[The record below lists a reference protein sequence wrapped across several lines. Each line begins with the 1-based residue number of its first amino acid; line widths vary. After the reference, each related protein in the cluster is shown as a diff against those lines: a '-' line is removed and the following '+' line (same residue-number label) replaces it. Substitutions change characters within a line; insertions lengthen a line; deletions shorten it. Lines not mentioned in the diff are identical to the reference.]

1 MSFKN
6 YFVFSKLYFIDDKFQ
21 GGIIRIIKP
30 RKMVLMNI
38 YAGQQWRRR
47 LREQTCG
54 HGRGM
59 ERVG

>member
-21 GGIIRIIKP
+21 GGIIRTIASG
-30 RKMVLMNI
+30 RMVLMSP

-47 LREQTCG
+47 HRE
-54 HGRGM
+54 HGTQGD
-59 ERVG
+59 E